1 MTAPTYTAESLADI
15 AAMFRRIAESERIM
29 GGMARAAGE
38 KKRREARA
46 LAYEDCA
53 DIIDLTKL
61 VQP

>member
-1 MTAPTYTAESLADI
+1 MTAPFYTAESLADI

-38 KKRREARA
+38 KKRHEVRA

-53 DIIDLTKL
+53 HIIENTHL